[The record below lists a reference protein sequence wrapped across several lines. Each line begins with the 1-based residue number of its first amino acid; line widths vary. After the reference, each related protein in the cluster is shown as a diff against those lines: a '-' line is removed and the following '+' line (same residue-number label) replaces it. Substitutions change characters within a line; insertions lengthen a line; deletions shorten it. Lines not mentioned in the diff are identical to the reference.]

1 MSGFISKLCY
11 ATICVSTLA
20 MFGCSSSDDGGGTA
34 ATVPPDAVTIT
45 EANAKEVVAQA
56 TIGGATLLDLVPVAT
71 NFTQAPSASDI
82 IDPVVDKLI
91 DIRKSP
97 DLNIP
102 VGEEIKIP
110 CDSGSITGTGTETET
125 SASGT
130 ISFNECVLGTVTVS
144 GTVSFNASINLT
156 TQDWVLN
163 LSGNLSGTEGTMT
176 TTLSGLVINETG
188 NDGTSEFSINT
199 YTFTLDYTG
208 GGGFLVQLLA
218 PIVGNELQTC
228 PISPRS
234 GVVQVVG
241 ADNTKAKGT
250 ISNDGTVTTVKIEY
264 DDGSGTFIEVTE
276 PPPGSPYPCSDFFV

>member
-1 MSGFISKLCY
+1 MSGFISKLSI
-11 ATICVSTLA
+11 ATIYVSTLA
-20 MFGCSSSDDGGGTA
+20 MSGCSSSDDGGGTA

-45 EANAKEVVAQA
+45 EANAKEIVAQA

-71 NFTQAPSASDI
+71 NVAQAPSASDI
-82 IDPVVDKLI
+82 IDPVVDKVI

-102 VGEEIKIP
+102 VGEEINIP
-110 CDSGSITGTGTETET
+110 CDTGSITGTGTETET

-130 ISFNECVLGTVTVS
+130 ISFNECVLGTITLN
-144 GTVSFNASINLT
+144 GTITFNASIDLS
-156 TQDWVLN
+156 TQDWVLD
-163 LSGNLSGTEGTMT
+163 LAGNLSGTEGTMT

-188 NDGTSEFSINT
+188 NDETFEFSINT
-199 YTFTLDYTG
+199 YTFALDYTG

-218 PIVGNELQTC
+218 PIIGNEMQTC

-250 ISNDGTVTTVKIEY
+250 INSDGTVTIEY
-264 DDGSGTFIEVTE
+264 DNGSGAFIEVTE